1 MNTPGMFSE
10 NLSQS
15 MALNTDVED
24 YLEMISKLI
33 LENSSLKSEYLK
45 SKLNV
50 LHSSMPQFSKCME
63 RYNLGI
69 NKEHAFIGLTD
80 DEQAKMSNT
89 IQKVRDIE
97 KVKKKLDYSMIDCQA
112 QIMR

>member
-1 MNTPGMFSE
+1 MNTPAGIFGE
-10 NLSQS
+10 NLNQS

-45 SKLNV
+45 SKV
-50 LHSSMPQFSKCME
+50 QTLHSSMPQFSKCME
-63 RYNLGI
+63 KYNLGI
-69 NKEHAFIGLTD
+69 NKDTAFIGLTD

-89 IQKVRDIE
+89 IQKVREIE
-97 KVKKKLDYSMIDCQA
+97 KVIP
-112 QIMR
+112 IP